1 VPQFFDFFIVREHF
15 ARYLTM
21 VSDRYEPWW
30 FFLGIFIAGSLPW
43 TLPAVRALLTGWRR
57 STAAGFDVRRFLWI
71 WSVSVLVF
79 FSASDSKLVPY
90 ILPMF
95 PSVALLMAT
104 IEETRLRRDLRQTG
118 VLLLVIG
125 ATFLALAVLM
135 PRLVPASPRNALFFD
150 LRPVL
155 FVDAVIA
162 LIGGF
167 LATRKADSLRLAAI
181 VGATGYLCAAALLWG
196 ARAVEQ
202 VYSGE
207 SLAAQLPPALYRDV
221 PMFSVR
227 TYDQSLPFYLRRTI
241 KLVEE
246 RGELSFGLEFEPH
259 KGVPSLEVFESQWR
273 DLPQALAVVEP
284 KTYALL
290 EQHGV
295 PMVVRA
301 RDLRRLIVSRQ

>member
-1 VPQFFDFFIVREHF
+1 
-15 ARYLTM
+15 
-21 VSDRYEPWW
+21 
-30 FFLGIFIAGSLPW
+30 
-43 TLPAVRALLTGWRR
+43 
-57 STAAGFDVRRFLWI
+57 
-71 WSVSVLVF
+71 
-79 FSASDSKLVPY
+79 
-90 ILPMF
+90 
-95 PSVALLMAT
+95 
-104 IEETRLRRDLRQTG
+104 
-118 VLLLVIG
+118 
-125 ATFLALAVLM
+125 
-135 PRLVPASPRNALFFD
+135 
-150 LRPVL
+150 
-155 FVDAVIA
+155 VIA

-167 LATRKADSLRLAAI
+167 LATRKDDSLRLAAI

-196 ARAVEQ
+196 ARAVDK

-207 SLAAQLPPALYRDV
+207 SLATQLPPALYRDV